1 MELIALETRR
11 KMGQV
16 NFRKDFWD
24 CYHTEKKNW
33 PIADW
38 SQEKIAENISP
49 PVPFSF
55 LKWWK
60 KDNLTLHK
68 PCLASWDNQEGG
80 YQAFKLQ
87 LLSWAL
93 GRCFGL
99 LQDY

>member
-11 KMGQV
+11 KLGRV

-24 CYHTEKKNW
+24 CYQGQRKENW

-55 LKWWK
+55 LKW
-60 KDNLTLHK
+60 
-68 PCLASWDNQEGG
+68 
-80 YQAFKLQ
+80 
-87 LLSWAL
+87 
-93 GRCFGL
+93 
-99 LQDY
+99 